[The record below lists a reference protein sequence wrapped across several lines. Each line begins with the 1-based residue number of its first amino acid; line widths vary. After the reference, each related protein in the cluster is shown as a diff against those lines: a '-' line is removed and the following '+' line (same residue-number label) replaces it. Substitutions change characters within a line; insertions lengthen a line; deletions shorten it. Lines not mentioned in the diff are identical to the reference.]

1 MNVLQQLRMDYEA
14 ATGGEWEAA
23 DKSVRTARERIPGA
37 PAPNS
42 YHGGICNCLGDGMQG
57 KNNPVN
63 VEARANAQHI
73 VSAHN
78 RMPLLLAVAEAA
90 AAYVEAVRRE
100 RDLPEHLVTDA
111 EFDEYEKVL
120 LGIDAAQDALKAA
133 VAPLM
138 QEAGE

>member
-78 RMPLLLAVAEAA
+78 RMPLLLAVARAA
-90 AAYVEAVRRE
+90 AAYV
-100 RDLPEHLVTDA
+100 T
-111 EFDEYEKVL
+111 
-120 LGIDAAQDALKAA
+120 AA
-133 VAPLM
+133 VAYDSGKYADAQEWLAARQSVHDAKVALVAAIAPLM
-138 QEAGE
+138 QEVTE